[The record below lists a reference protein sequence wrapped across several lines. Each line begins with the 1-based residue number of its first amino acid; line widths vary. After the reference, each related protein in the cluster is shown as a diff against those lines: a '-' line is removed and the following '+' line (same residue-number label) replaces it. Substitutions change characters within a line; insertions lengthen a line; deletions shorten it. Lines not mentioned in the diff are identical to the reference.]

1 MHGVGDPWQGRFL
14 HEISDTPLLK
24 AVLSS
29 LLQDQAPL
37 AFVVAAR
44 GIIMLMPCMASKLG
58 PYLPSLWPVFI
69 RGLRWQILAEST
81 SVPDTPVAAGA
92 EERAAE
98 PRPSA
103 ATPSAETSEP
113 PASSPS
119 VLTKDIPPSPR
130 AGQAASQPVSPR
142 AASAAAKLTKAP
154 PPGERGEGWDV
165 LGSDGGLVMGLRWP
179 RAFCSQTRLWCLARL
194 VRGPR
199 PQWKRT
205 RCWTR
210 PACGR

>member
-1 MHGVGDPWQGRFL
+1 MWSWCILNDATFPRWGDPFQGRFL

-44 GIIMLMPCMASKLG
+44 GILMLMPCIASKLG

-69 RGLRWQILAEST
+69 RGLRWQIMAESA
-81 SVPDTPVAAGA
+81 SVPDTPAATDA
-92 EERAAE
+92 EERAVE

-103 ATPSAETSEP
+103 ATPIAEAAEP
-113 PASSPS
+113 PAISPN

-130 AGQAASQPVSPR
+130 AGQAASQPASPR

-165 LGSDGGLVMGLRWP
+165 LGIDDGLAMRLRWQH
-179 RAFCSQTRLWCLARL
+179 AFS
-194 VRGPR
+194 
-199 PQWKRT
+199 
-205 RCWTR
+205 
-210 PACGR
+210 